1 LRIVDAKKSKYY
13 DAALA
18 NFARARDCYRRA
30 GRAAEWEESVRR
42 VRAAHYRKI
51 GFMHGFEALT
61 ADAKRGQQPSF
72 LELAKTRW
80 GRRYERDEV

>member
-1 LRIVDAKKSKYY
+1 MGKKSKYH

-18 NFARARDCYRRA
+18 NFERVRDCYRRA
-30 GRAAEWEESVRR
+30 GRAAEWEETVRGVR
-42 VRAAHYRKI
+42 GVRAAHYRKT
-51 GFMHGFEALT
+51 GFIHGFETLAG
-61 ADAKRGQQPSF
+61 AKRGQQPSF